1 MLDHSERVGSAY
13 FYIEREVL
21 KLPLHAMHSH
31 SSYELYYM
39 VKGEREYFIGDRFF
53 KITAGD
59 LVLIP
64 GKILHRTAGEGGL
77 RYLVHFS
84 RGFVEKFFTAAALE
98 PLLKDQAIVFRGEAR
113 EVNQI
118 QAILN
123 LMLSEFVQA
132 ERERIP
138 QNEALHAGYL
148 YQLLFL
154 VAYSNNIYVPYDYAD
169 ERITK
174 IIQYINE
181 NYSQIN
187 DIDEIAEQ
195 FFISKFYLC
204 RFFKKKLGIS
214 LVSYLNKIKIREAC
228 QMIRNGENN
237 LTEIALKCGFNS
249 SSYFCKVFKVEKGIS
264 PTEYRKRHR

>member
-1 MLDHSERVGSAY
+1 MDRSERVGSAY
-13 FYIEREVL
+13 FFIEREVL
-21 KLPLHAMHSH
+21 KTPLHAMHSH
-31 SSYELYYM
+31 SSYELYYL
-39 VKGEREYFIGDRFF
+39 VKGEREYFIEDRFF

-64 GKILHRTAGEGGL
+64 GKLLHRTAGEGGL

-84 RGFVEKFFTAAALE
+84 AGFVEKFFTKETLT
-98 PLLKDQAIVFRGEAR
+98 PLLKGQPVVFRPESK
-113 EVNQI
+113 ENSQI
-118 QAILN
+118 QSILN
-123 LMLSEFVQA
+123 IMLSEFIQA

-138 QNEALHAGYL
+138 QNEPLLAGYL

-154 VAYSNNIYVPYDYAD
+154 VAYSNNTYVPYDYAD

-181 NYSQIN
+181 NFNHID
-187 DIDEIAEQ
+187 DIEEVAEQ

-214 LVSYLNKIKIREAC
+214 MVSYLNKIKIMEAC
-228 QMIRNGENN
+228 RRIQAGESN
-237 LTEIALKCGFNS
+237 LTEIAIKCGFNS
-249 SSYFCKVFKVEKGIS
+249 SSYFCKVFKMEKGIS
-264 PTEYRKRHR
+264 PTEYRKRHK